1 MMLIDRFLSDEQ
13 DPKAVEK
20 VLGKLNDMLT
30 TNEEL
35 IYLAV
40 QKKPAVN
47 LLPDCIAVST
57 KRIFYCEPA
66 NFGITMN
73 FKDISWKSIKEVSFK
88 EELFGSKFICVPQHG
103 ENIITEYIPKVQA
116 RKLYQAA
123 YEQLEGFKEQQL
135 AAEADRRAQ
144 QPGAASDR
152 HSSATDIPFID
163 ITPSPAADYPSKNT
177 GRPDTDMGT
186 ADAASTSGSLFNPA
200 SPDVAAGYKSPF
212 PPAAPA
218 GAAEASGYDPSA
230 AKLPPYVSGGSASAS
245 APVEEPE
252 DETTLKLRKL
262 KTLYDK
268 QLITLEEYEAKKAD
282 ILDSF

>member
-1 MMLIDRFLSDEQ
+1 MILIDRFLSDEQ

-47 LLPDCIAVST
+47 LLPDCIAVSN

-73 FKDISWKSIKEVSFK
+73 FKDISWKTIKEVSFK

-123 YEQLEGFKEQQL
+123 YEQLESFREQQQL
-135 AAEADRRAQ
+135 AEQADRRAQ
-144 QPGAASDR
+144 QQGTVSNLQAG
-152 HSSATDIPFID
+152 TEDIPFID
-163 ITPSPAADYPSKNT
+163 ITPSDSPAKDAVSFVTEIPS
-177 GRPDTDMGT
+177 
-186 ADAASTSGSLFNPA
+186 
-200 SPDVAAGYKSPF
+200 VAAV
-212 PPAAPA
+212 PPAPI
-218 GAAEASGYDPSA
+218 
-230 AKLPPYVSGGSASAS
+230 
-245 APVEEPE
+245 EEPE

-268 QLITLEEYEAKKAD
+268 QLITQEEYEAKKAD

>member
-1 MMLIDRFLSDEQ
+1 MILIDRFLSDEQ

-30 TNEEL
+30 ANEEL
-35 IYLAV
+35 IYMAV

-47 LLPDCIAVST
+47 LLPDCIAVSN
-57 KRIFYCEPA
+57 KRLFYCEPG

-88 EELFGSKFICVPQHG
+88 EEIFGSKFICVPLHG

-123 YEQLEGFKEQQL
+123 YEQLENFKEQQRQADL
-135 AAEADRRAQ
+135 EDRR
-144 QPGAASDR
+144 
-152 HSSATDIPFID
+152 SATSPVTVNTVA
-163 ITPSPAADYPSKNT
+163 TPEPVEEPQAF
-177 GRPDTDMGT
+177 M
-186 ADAASTSGSLFNPA
+186 
-200 SPDVAAGYKSPF
+200 
-212 PPAAPA
+212 PPAT
-218 GAAEASGYDPSA
+218 SFT
-230 AKLPPYVSGGSASAS
+230 PP

-262 KTLYDK
+262 KSLYDK
-268 QLITLEEYEAKKAD
+268 HLITQDEYEAKKAD
-282 ILDSF
+282 ILDSL

>member
-1 MMLIDRFLSDEQ
+1 MILIDRFLNDEQ

-47 LLPDCIAVST
+47 LLPDCIVVSN

-123 YEQLEGFKEQQL
+123 YEQLEAFKEQQHQTDL
-135 AAEADRRAQ
+135 EERRAQ
-144 QPGAASDR
+144 VPLTVEIPVQEKI
-152 HSSATDIPFID
+152 SAEEPEVTYI
-163 ITPSPAADYPSKNT
+163 SPAPV
-177 GRPDTDMGT
+177 
-186 ADAASTSGSLFNPA
+186 
-200 SPDVAAGYKSPF
+200 SP
-212 PPAAPA
+212 
-218 GAAEASGYDPSA
+218 
-230 AKLPPYVSGGSASAS
+230 
-245 APVEEPE
+245 APVEEQE
-252 DETTLKLRKL
+252 DELTMRLRKL

-268 QLITLEEYEAKKAD
+268 QLITLDEYEAKKAD
-282 ILDSF
+282 ILASF

>member
-1 MMLIDRFLSDEQ
+1 MNLIDRFLSDEQ

-40 QKKPAVN
+40 QKRPAVN
-47 LLPDCIAVST
+47 LLPDCIAVSN
-57 KRIFYCEPA
+57 KRIFYCVPA

-73 FKDISWKSIKEVSFK
+73 FKDISWKTIKEVSFK

-123 YEQLEGFKEQQL
+123 YEQLEGFKEQQRL
-135 AAEADRRAQ
+135 AEADERRAAQ
-144 QPGAASDR
+144 
-152 HSSATDIPFID
+152 
-163 ITPSPAADYPSKNT
+163 
-177 GRPDTDMGT
+177 
-186 ADAASTSGSLFNPA
+186 
-200 SPDVAAGYKSPF
+200 
-212 PPAAPA
+212 PAAPVA
-218 GAAEASGYDPSA
+218 TLEIPVQEITAVETPVAAYTPSA
-230 AKLPPYVSGGSASAS
+230 PA
-245 APVEEPE
+245 EEQE

-268 QLITLEEYEAKKAD
+268 QLITQDEYEAKKAD

>member
-1 MMLIDRFLSDEQ
+1 MILIDRFLSDEQ

-30 TNEEL
+30 SNEEL

-73 FKDISWKSIKEVSFK
+73 FTDISWKSIKEVSFK

-123 YEQLEGFKEQQL
+123 YEQLEGFKEQQRVLEAEEKRPIQPL
-135 AAEADRRAQ
+135 AAIEV
-144 QPGAASDR
+144 AAEE
-152 HSSATDIPFID
+152 
-163 ITPSPAADYPSKNT
+163 ITPLEIQP
-177 GRPDTDMGT
+177 T
-186 ADAASTSGSLFNPA
+186 AVSIPYT
-200 SPDVAAGYKSPF
+200 
-212 PPAAPA
+212 PPAP
-218 GAAEASGYDPSA
+218 
-230 AKLPPYVSGGSASAS
+230 L
-245 APVEEPE
+245 EEPE

-262 KTLYDK
+262 KMLYDK
-268 QLITLEEYEAKKAD
+268 QLITQDEYEAKKAD
-282 ILDSF
+282 ILDTF

>member
-1 MMLIDRFLSDEQ
+1 MILIDRFLSDEQ

-30 TNEEL
+30 NNEEL
-35 IYLAV
+35 IYMAV

-47 LLPDCIAVST
+47 LLPDCIAVSN
-57 KRIFYCEPA
+57 KRIFYCEPG

-123 YEQLEGFKEQQL
+123 YEQLENFKEQQRQTEL
-135 AAEADRRAQ
+135 EEKR
-144 QPGAASDR
+144 SY
-152 HSSATDIPFID
+152 
-163 ITPSPAADYPSKNT
+163 PSPVTVNAVAPEAVSEE
-177 GRPDTDMGT
+177 PT
-186 ADAASTSGSLFNPA
+186 AHPTQPTVTINHT
-200 SPDVAAGYKSPF
+200 
-212 PPAAPA
+212 
-218 GAAEASGYDPSA
+218 
-230 AKLPPYVSGGSASAS
+230 
-245 APVEEPE
+245 EEPE

-262 KTLYDK
+262 KSLYDK
-268 QLITLEEYEAKKAD
+268 HLITQEEYEAKKAD
-282 ILDSF
+282 ILDSL

>member
-1 MMLIDRFLSDEQ
+1 MILIDRFLSDEQ

-30 TNEEL
+30 ANEEL

-47 LLPDCIAVST
+47 LLPDCIVVSN

-123 YEQLEGFKEQQL
+123 YEQLEGFKEQQRQSDL
-135 AAEADRRAQ
+135 EDRRAQ
-144 QPGAASDR
+144 QPV
-152 HSSATDIPFID
+152 P
-163 ITPSPAADYPSKNT
+163 
-177 GRPDTDMGT
+177 
-186 ADAASTSGSLFNPA
+186 
-200 SPDVAAGYKSPF
+200 
-212 PPAAPA
+212 APA
-218 GAAEASGYDPSA
+218 PEPAVIENNVSETPVVPVYT
-230 AKLPPYVSGGSASAS
+230 PPT
-245 APVEEPE
+245 PVEESE

-268 QLITLEEYEAKKAD
+268 QLITQDEYEAKKAD

>member
-1 MMLIDRFLSDEQ
+1 MILIDRFLSDEQ

-47 LLPDCIAVST
+47 LLPDCIAVSN

-123 YEQLEGFKEQQL
+123 YEQLEGYKEQLLL
-135 AAEADRRAQ
+135 AEQEERRAQ
-144 QPGAASDR
+144 QPV
-152 HSSATDIPFID
+152 ATIEIPVQEI
-163 ITPSPAADYPSKNT
+163 IPEELPAAAT
-177 GRPDTDMGT
+177 
-186 ADAASTSGSLFNPA
+186 F
-200 SPDVAAGYKSPF
+200 V
-212 PPAAPA
+212 PPAA
-218 GAAEASGYDPSA
+218 
-230 AKLPPYVSGGSASAS
+230 
-245 APVEEPE
+245 VEEQE
-252 DETTLKLRKL
+252 DETTHKLRKL

-268 QLITLEEYEAKKAD
+268 QLITQEEYEAKKAD